1 MNSTSYNDASLF
13 PATPAPQS
21 AEADHG
27 HHDAPPT
34 SPAICKLGMCIF
46 LCSEALLFS
55 GLISSYLVVRQAGG
69 FWNWPPDL
77 GDGIELTSMPKLLTG
92 INTIILISS
101 SFAYHGAEVAVKKG
115 KSGAFFLLLAA
126 LLGAT
131 FVGGQCIEW
140 TELYHEGLWFDRG
153 GVYGSSF
160 FTLTGFHGAHVC
172 IGVLLILWCFYLQV
186 TKRFFT
192 PKRHVALD
200 NVGLYWHF
208 VDVVW
213 VFLYAILYGL

>member
-1 MNSTSYNDASLF
+1 MSNAAFNDASLF
-13 PATPAPQS
+13 HAPQEES
-21 AEADHG
+21 HAHDP
-27 HHDAPPT
+27 HHVPPT
-34 SPAICKLGMCIF
+34 DPKICKLGMIIF

-55 GLISSYLVVRQAGG
+55 GLISAYLVCRQAAGC
-69 FWNWPPDL
+69 WPPNL
-77 GDGIELTSMPKLLTG
+77 GDGIELPPMPKLLTG
-92 INTIILISS
+92 INTVILVAS
-101 SFAYHGAEVAVKKG
+101 SFVYHFAEEAVKKG
-115 KSGAFFLLLAA
+115 KSGAGWMLGAA
-126 LLGAT
+126 LMGAT
-131 FVGGQCIEW
+131 FVGVQCVEW
-140 TELYHEGLWFDRG
+140 TELYHEGLWFNKG

-192 PKRHVALD
+192 AERHVALM

-213 VFLYAILYGL
+213 VFLYTILYLL

>member
-1 MNSTSYNDASLF
+1 MNNTSYNGTSLF
-13 PATPAPQS
+13 HAPMVA
-21 AEADHG
+21 AEDPSHDH
-27 HHDAPPT
+27 HAAPPT
-34 SPAICKLGMCIF
+34 SPAICKLGMCVF

-69 FWNWPPDL
+69 FWNWPPNL
-77 GDGIELTSMPKLLTG
+77 GDGIELPPMPKLLTG
-92 INTIILISS
+92 INTLILVGS
-101 SFAYHGAEVAVKKG
+101 SFAYHFAEVAVKKG
-115 KSGAFFLLLAA
+115 KSGSAWMLLAA
-126 LLGAT
+126 MMGAT
-131 FVGGQCIEW
+131 FVGLQCVEW

-213 VFLYAILYGL
+213 VFLYAILYWL

>member
-1 MNSTSYNDASLF
+1 MSNAAFNDASLF
-13 PATPAPQS
+13 HAPQEENH
-21 AEADHG
+21 AHDP
-27 HHDAPPT
+27 HHAPPT
-34 SPAICKLGMCIF
+34 DPKICKLGMIIF

-55 GLISSYLVVRQAGG
+55 GLISAYLVCRQAAGC
-69 FWNWPPDL
+69 WPPNL
-77 GDGIELTSMPKLLTG
+77 GDGIELPPMPKLLTG
-92 INTIILISS
+92 INTVILVAS
-101 SFAYHGAEVAVKKG
+101 SFVYHFAEEAVKKG
-115 KSGAFFLLLAA
+115 KSGAGWMLGAA
-126 LLGAT
+126 LMGAT
-131 FVGGQCIEW
+131 FVGVQCVEW
-140 TELYHEGLWFDRG
+140 TELYHEGLWFNKG

-192 PKRHVALD
+192 AERHVALM

-213 VFLYAILYGL
+213 VFLYTILYLI

>member
-1 MNSTSYNDASLF
+1 MSNAAFNDATLF
-13 PATPAPQS
+13 HAPQEEKHL
-21 AEADHG
+21 AHDH
-27 HHDAPPT
+27 HHAPPT
-34 SPAICKLGMCIF
+34 DPKICKLGMIVF

-55 GLISSYLVVRQAGG
+55 GLISAYLVCRQAAGS
-69 FWNWPPDL
+69 WPPDL
-77 GDGIELTSMPKLLTG
+77 GDGIELPPMPKLLTG
-92 INTIILISS
+92 INTVILVAS
-101 SFAYHGAEVAVKKG
+101 SFVYHFAEEAVKKG
-115 KSGAFFLLLAA
+115 KSGAGWMLGAA
-126 LLGAT
+126 LMGAT
-131 FVGGQCIEW
+131 FVGVQCVEW
-140 TELYHEGLWFDRG
+140 TELYHEGLWFNKG

-192 PKRHVALD
+192 AERHVALM

-213 VFLYAILYGL
+213 VFLYTILYLI

>member
-1 MNSTSYNDASLF
+1 MSNAAFNDASLF
-13 PATPAPQS
+13 HAQPQEDHSHDHHHNPPAPPAT
-21 AEADHG
+21 
-27 HHDAPPT
+27 
-34 SPAICKLGMCIF
+34 CKLGMIVF

-55 GLISSYLVVRQAGG
+55 GLISAYLVCRQAAGC
-69 FWNWPPDL
+69 WPPHL
-77 GDGIELTSMPKLLTG
+77 GDGIELPPMPKLLTG
-92 INTIILISS
+92 INTIILVAS
-101 SFAYHGAEVAVKKG
+101 SFVYHFAEEAVKKG
-115 KSGAFFLLLAA
+115 KSGAGWMLAA
-126 LLGAT
+126 ALMGAT
-131 FVGGQCIEW
+131 FVGVQCVEW
-140 TELYHEGLWFDRG
+140 TELYHEGLWFNKG

-192 PKRHVALD
+192 AERHVALM

-213 VFLYAILYGL
+213 VFLYTILYLI